1 MSSEGQTTA
10 PSDMLPKEETVL
22 SAGAALT
29 QDFKPLKNVCAHLN
43 AFHAYANDPKRAVE
57 ANHYCGHLSEDV
69 RQCILYDSPEPNARI
84 IGIEYMITPAK
95 YEALPAAERRLW
107 HSHVYE
113 VKSGMLVMPN
123 RLVPPGAWA
132 LAERREMEQVATLY
146 GKAYHLWQTDRG
158 DELPL
163 GEPQLMTSFVAD
175 GQLDWG
181 RVEER
186 DARFGVS
193 SREKREGRR
202 GIEEPEIHRDADYAW
217 KKGGQ

>member
-1 MSSEGQTTA
+1 MTSG

-22 SAGAALT
+22 SAGAALS

-57 ANHYCGHLSEDV
+57 ANHYCGHLSDDV
-69 RQCILYDSPEPNARI
+69 RQCIIYDSPEPNARI
-84 IGIEYMITPAK
+84 IGIEYMITPEK
-95 YEALPAAERRLW
+95 YETLPASERRLW

-123 RLVPPGAWA
+123 RLVPQGPWE
-132 LAERREMEQVATLY
+132 LAEKREMEKVVRLY
-146 GKAYHLWQTDRG
+146 GKTYHLWQTDRG

-163 GEPQLMTSFVAD
+163 GEPQLMTSYVAD

-181 RVEER
+181 LVEER

-193 SREKREGRR
+193 SGEKREGRR
-202 GIEEPEIHRDADYAW
+202 DIEEPEVHEDADYTW
-217 KKGGQ
+217 KKGKQ